1 MALDERKKY
10 GLALIGGASA
20 CVIVLAGVLAAG
32 WLLVWD
38 GPDSR
43 SAGGVE
49 VELAVRDSGN
59 GERVLTPPHNRSA
72 AAPRASGGGK
82 VAATAPGPTT
92 GSTTGPN
99 GLVMPSVTA
108 TAYSR
113 APLVADEE
121 TRISATDSAL
131 LEHKGDLALPRIA
144 EDGRMA
150 WRVYSRPFVSR
161 DDRPRLA
168 IVVVGLGLSPIATE
182 AAIRRLPAAVTLAF
196 HPDAVDLE
204 RWAEMAR
211 RAGHEVLL
219 SLPMEPADFPFDDPG
234 PNALLTGLDTLEN
247 RERLERILGRLPG
260 FAGVISVMGSRFT
273 RDEDSLRPVLEAL
286 NGRGLMYV
294 EGADADRSV
303 APRIAT
309 EIGLPR
315 VIADLVLDD
324 EPSRAGIER
333 QLGRL
338 EETAR
343 ERAVAV
349 GLARPYPVVI
359 ASLAKWAATLKE
371 RNLVLAP
378 ASALVD
384 RQFFQ

>member
-10 GLALIGGASA
+10 GLALIGGATG
-20 CVIVLAGVLAAG
+20 VIVLIGALATG
-32 WLLVWD
+32 WLYWRD
-38 GPDSR
+38 DAGAR
-43 SAGGVE
+43 SAGD
-49 VELAVRDSGN
+49 VELELAARDSGT
-59 GERVLTPPHNRSA
+59 GERALTPPDGSSPA
-72 AAPRASGGGK
+72 VP
-82 VAATAPGPTT
+82 PGPADDEAGATPP
-92 GSTTGPN
+92 GAMVGPD

-108 TAYSR
+108 AAFSR
-113 APLVADEE
+113 TPLAAAEE
-121 TRISATDSAL
+121 TRIAGTDPAL

-168 IVVVGLGLSPIATE
+168 IVVVGLGLSPVATE

-196 HPDAVDLE
+196 HPDAVDLDK
-204 RWAEMAR
+204 WADMAR

-234 PNALLTGLDTLEN
+234 PNALLTSADSGEN
-247 RERLERILGRLPG
+247 IERLERILGRFSG
-260 FAGVISVMGSRFT
+260 FAGVISVMGSKFSRA
-273 RDEDSLRPVLEAL
+273 EDSLRPVLNAL
-286 NGRGLMYV
+286 NARGLMYV
-294 EGADADRSV
+294 EGADAAGSV
-303 APRIAT
+303 APRIAA

-315 VIADLVLDD
+315 VIADVVLDA
-324 EPSRAGIER
+324 EPSRAAIER
-333 QLGRL
+333 QLDHL
-338 EETAR
+338 EAVAR
-343 ERAVAV
+343 ERSVAV

-359 ASLAKWAATLKE
+359 ASVAQWAAKLND

-384 RQFFQ
+384 RQFFP